1 MFDPYKS
8 LECLTDLDFF
18 QMHFLVSTA
27 KQVNIRKLT

>member
-18 QMHFLVSTA
+18 SNAFFSFNREAGKHS
-27 KQVNIRKLT
+27 